1 MERSEAAI
9 ESSAKAG
16 EQRPAGIGQEQAAN
30 PPSIERV
37 GAFGEQLP
45 GAPSLRSKPEEPAP
59 SPPSVALPQPS
70 DYTLVSIGEGAQPL
84 VPAFCFAPVP
94 VPLQELG
101 LDIRY
106 DNESRHYYV
115 AEAMLEK
122 VLERCHAKR
131 QECETH
137 GLLSPAHKVT
147 LPREAREAFKIPLE
161 AERCAVA
168 IPAGTAY
175 PAAQPEQPR
184 PSHSGRYVFAYP
196 LSGFTRD
203 VGEIDVGEQNDPL
216 VALFSVG
223 GFLYFDKI
231 DVDKRGTLTAP
242 AVKPHVVHG
251 AVHTLSAARTT
262 LLVVHC

>member
-9 ESSAKAG
+9 ESSVKAG

-30 PPSIERV
+30 PPSIDRV

-45 GAPSLRSKPEEPAP
+45 GAPSLRSKPEELAP
-59 SPPSVALPQPS
+59 SPPPVALPQPS
-70 DYTLVSIGEGAQPL
+70 DHTLVSIGEGAQPL

-115 AEAMLEK
+115 AEATLEK

-175 PAAQPEQPR
+175 PAA
-184 PSHSGRYVFAYP
+184 
-196 LSGFTRD
+196 
-203 VGEIDVGEQNDPL
+203 
-216 VALFSVG
+216 
-223 GFLYFDKI
+223 
-231 DVDKRGTLTAP
+231 
-242 AVKPHVVHG
+242 
-251 AVHTLSAARTT
+251 
-262 LLVVHC
+262 